1 MIQESHPY
9 YHHHHY
15 HHKSFIIRL
24 VNFVKNPPVDFVSAL
39 SDTAND
45 SLILYGKV
53 ILFLFN
59 YVINS
64 KDIYQHLIQ
73 LKTISLVI
81 MLQQHGCLMT
91 VISTVGIL
99 ESWRLSLKV
108 ASIFHTSRQ
117 HQRRHQMEFSS
128 CIYIFYFKDAT
139 RWNFPEVENLVHVK
153 KCWLRQ

>member
-1 MIQESHPY
+1 MIQESHHY

-39 SDTAND
+39 SDTADD

-73 LKTISLVI
+73 LKTISLVS

-99 ESWRLSLKV
+99 ESWRLSLKI

-117 HQRRHQMEFSS
+117 HQRRH
-128 CIYIFYFKDAT
+128 
-139 RWNFPEVENLVHVK
+139 
-153 KCWLRQ
+153 